1 MLQSQLQLG
10 VTGGLERGA
19 GLSVAICGM
28 GVGLLP
34 CLLPELSWGSEG
46 VMDVMVLPTL
56 ESILRM

>member
-34 CLLPELSWGSEG
+34 CLLPKLS
-46 VMDVMVLPTL
+46 
-56 ESILRM
+56 